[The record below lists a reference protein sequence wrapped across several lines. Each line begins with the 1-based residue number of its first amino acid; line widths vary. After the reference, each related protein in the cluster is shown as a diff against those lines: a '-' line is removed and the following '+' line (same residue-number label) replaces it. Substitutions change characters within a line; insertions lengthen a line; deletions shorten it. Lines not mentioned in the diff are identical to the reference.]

1 MSASP
6 STSGAPPETLA
17 RSLKNRHIQMI
28 ALGGAIGTGLFY
40 GSAASIRLVG
50 PGIILSYLIG
60 GLVIYLILRFLG
72 EMSTQEP
79 VSGAFSHF
87 AYRYWG
93 GFAGFLS
100 GWNYWLLYVLVSM
113 AELSVVGLY
122 VNYWLPDF
130 PAWASALAVLLAVTA
145 LNLLNVR
152 LYGESE
158 FWLAFVKIAA
168 IVGMILLGGV
178 LVARGT
184 GGAGLDN
191 LWAHGGFLPNGAHGL
206 LLSLVVVMFS
216 FGGTELIGITAGE
229 ADDPRHSIPR
239 AVNQVI
245 WRILIFYI
253 GALAVLV
260 TLYPWNE
267 VGLNGSPFVLIFSHL
282 GIPAAPD
289 ILNLVVLS
297 AAISVYNSGMYSNGR
312 MLRSLAEQ
320 GNAPRLFLRLSRRQV
335 PWAGVLFSSACTL
348 LIVAI
353 NFLVPEGA
361 FMRIMAVAT
370 AAAAIT
376 WMMIVLVHLRFRKA
390 HARDALLFPAPFHPW
405 TNYLCIAFLVMLV
418 GLMTQLDD
426 TRPAVYVLP
435 VWLGALYAGYRL
447 KCRAATSDSASSP
460 GPTMAKI
467 SASDK

>member
-1 MSASP
+1 MPATSASP
-6 STSGAPPETLA
+6 ETPAPAPEALSRT
-17 RSLKNRHIQMI
+17 LKNRHIQMI

-40 GSAASIRLVG
+40 GSAASIQLVG

-60 GLVIYLILRFLG
+60 GAVIYLIMRMLG

-79 VSGAFSHF
+79 VSGAFSHY

-100 GWNYWLLYVLVSM
+100 GWNYWLLYILVSM
-113 AELSVVGLY
+113 AELSAVGIY
-122 VNYWLPDF
+122 VAWWLPDF
-130 PAWASALAVLLAVTA
+130 PAWASALIVLGAITA

-158 FWLAFVKIAA
+158 FWLAFIKIAA
-168 IVGMILLGGV
+168 IIGMIILG
-178 LVARGT
+178 VALILT
-184 GGAGLDN
+184 GHDEQSSGISN
-191 LWAHGGFLPNGAHGL
+191 LWAHGGFLPNGVHGL

-229 ADDPRHSIPR
+229 ADDPRRSIPK
-239 AVNQVI
+239 AINQVL
-245 WRILIFYI
+245 WRILLFYI

-260 TLYPWNE
+260 VLYPWNE
-267 VGLNGSPFVLIFSHL
+267 IGMAGSPFVLIFSKL

-289 ILNLVVLS
+289 ILNLVVLT
-297 AAISVYNSGMYSNGR
+297 AAVSVYNSGMYSNGR
-312 MLRSLAEQ
+312 MLYSLAQQ
-320 GNAPRLFLRLSRRQV
+320 GNAPKVFLRLGKRHV
-335 PWAGVLFSSACTL
+335 PWVGVLFSSACTL
-348 LIVAI
+348 VIVVV

-370 AAAAIT
+370 AAAATT
-376 WMMIVLVHLRFRKA
+376 WMMIVLVHLKFRRA
-390 HARDALLFPAPFHPW
+390 HAVSELHFPSPAFPW
-405 TNYLCIAFLVMLV
+405 ANYVCAAFLVLLV

-435 VWLGALYAGYRL
+435 VWLLVLYVGYKTAQR
-447 KCRAATSDSASSP
+447 R
-460 GPTMAKI
+460 G
-467 SASDK
+467 

>member
-1 MSASP
+1 MP
-6 STSGAPPETLA
+6 SSRPAALS

-60 GLVIYLILRFLG
+60 GAAIYLIMRMLG
-72 EMSTQEP
+72 EMSTEEP
-79 VSGAFSHF
+79 VAGAFSHF

-100 GWNYWLLYVLVSM
+100 GWNYWLLYILVSM

-122 VNYWLPDF
+122 VNYWLPHF
-130 PAWASALAVLLAVTA
+130 PSWASALTVLVAVTA

-152 LYGESE
+152 SFGESE
-158 FWLAFVKIAA
+158 FWLSFIKIAA
-168 IVGMILLGGV
+168 IIGMILLGLALIASGIDHK
-178 LVARGT
+178 A
-184 GGAGLDN
+184 AGLSN
-191 LWAHGGFLPNGAHGL
+191 LWIHGGFLPNGIRGL

-229 ADDPRHSIPR
+229 ADDPRRSIPR
-239 AVNQVI
+239 AINQVI
-245 WRILIFYI
+245 WRILLFYV

-260 TLYPWNE
+260 VLYPWNE
-267 VGLNGSPFVLIFSHL
+267 IGTQGSPFVLIFSRL

-289 ILNLVVLS
+289 ILNLVVLT

-312 MLRSLAEQ
+312 MLYSLAEQ
-320 GNAPRLFLRLSRRQV
+320 GNAPRVFLRLSGRRV
-335 PWAGVLFSSACTL
+335 PWVGILFSSSCTL
-348 LIVAI
+348 AIVVI

-361 FMRIMAVAT
+361 FMRVMAVAT
-370 AAAAIT
+370 AAAALT
-376 WMMIVLVHLRFRKA
+376 WLMIVLVHLKFRQA
-390 HARDALLFPAPFHPW
+390 HAGKELLFPSPWHPW
-405 TNYLCIAFLVMLV
+405 TNYLCVAFLLGVV
-418 GLMTQLDD
+418 ALMTQLDD

-435 VWLGALYAGYRL
+435 VWIAVLYAGYHVRT
-447 KCRAATSDSASSP
+447 RRPAASV
-460 GPTMAKI
+460 
-467 SASDK
+467 

>member
-1 MSASP
+1 MSASA
-6 STSGAPPETLA
+6 STPNASPATLA

-40 GSAASIRLVG
+40 GSAASIQLVG

-60 GLVIYLILRFLG
+60 GLAIYLIMRMLG

-113 AELSVVGLY
+113 AELSVVGIY
-122 VNYWLPDF
+122 VSYWLPDF
-130 PAWASALAVLLAVTA
+130 PAWASALIVLLSITA

-158 FWLAFVKIAA
+158 FWLAFIKIAA
-168 IVGMILLGGV
+168 IVGMIILGLLLIV
-178 LVARGT
+178 LGSDQKAS
-184 GGAGLDN
+184 GLSN
-191 LWAHGGFLPNGAHGL
+191 LWVHGGFLPNGIHGL

-216 FGGTELIGITAGE
+216 FGGTELVGITAGE
-229 ADDPRHSIPR
+229 ADDPQRSIPR

-253 GALAVLV
+253 GALTVLV

-267 VGLNGSPFVLIFSHL
+267 VGLDGSPFVLIFSRL

-312 MLRSLAEQ
+312 MLYSLAEQ
-320 GNAPRLFLRLSRRQV
+320 GNAPRIFLRLSRRQV
-335 PWAGVLFSSACTL
+335 PWVGILFSSACTL
-348 LIVAI
+348 LIVVI

-370 AAAAIT
+370 AAAATT
-376 WMMIVLVHLRFRKA
+376 WMMIVLVHLRFRRA
-390 HARDALLFPAPFHPW
+390 HDAAQLHFPSPGFPW
-405 TNYLCIAFLVMLV
+405 VNYLCAAFLLALV

-435 VWLGALYAGYRL
+435 VWLLVLYVGYRL
-447 KCRAATSDSASSP
+447 RQRALEP
-460 GPTMAKI
+460 
-467 SASDK
+467 

>member
-1 MSASP
+1 MRTPPATP
-6 STSGAPPETLA
+6 RTDAAPATLA
-17 RSLKNRHIQMI
+17 RTLKNRHIQMI

-40 GSAASIRLVG
+40 GSAASIQLVG

-60 GLVIYLILRFLG
+60 GLMIYLIMRMLG

-113 AELSVVGLY
+113 AELSVVGIY

-130 PAWASALAVLLAVTA
+130 PAWASALAVLLSITA

-158 FWLAFVKIAA
+158 FWLAFIKIAA
-168 IVGMILLGGV
+168 IIGMIVLGLLLIFLGSDQK
-178 LVARGT
+178 AS
-184 GGAGLDN
+184 GLSN
-191 LWAHGGFLPNGAHGL
+191 LWAHGGFLPNGIHGL

-229 ADDPRHSIPR
+229 ADDPRRSIPR
-239 AVNQVI
+239 AINQVL
-245 WRILIFYI
+245 WRILLFYV

-260 TLYPWNE
+260 ILYPWNQI
-267 VGLNGSPFVLIFSHL
+267 GTQGSPFVLIFSNL

-289 ILNLVVLS
+289 ILNLVVLT

-312 MLRSLAEQ
+312 MLYSLAQQ
-320 GNAPRLFLRLSRRQV
+320 GNAPRIFLRLSPRQV
-335 PWAGVLFSSACTL
+335 PWAGILFSSACTL
-348 LIVAI
+348 VIVVI

-370 AAAAIT
+370 AAAATT
-376 WMMIVLVHLRFRKA
+376 WMMIVLVHLRFRRA
-390 HARDALLFPAPFHPW
+390 HDASKLHFLSPGFPW
-405 TNYLCIAFLVMLV
+405 VNYLCAAFLVGLV
-418 GLMTQLDD
+418 ALMTQLDD

-435 VWLGALYAGYRL
+435 VWLGVLYAGYRL
-447 KCRAATSDSASSP
+447 RQQSSRATQDPP
-460 GPTMAKI
+460 G
-467 SASDK
+467 S

>member
-1 MSASP
+1 MSASA
-6 STSGAPPETLA
+6 STPNASPATLA

-40 GSAASIRLVG
+40 GSAASIQLVG

-60 GLVIYLILRFLG
+60 GLAIYLIMRMLG

-113 AELSVVGLY
+113 AELSVVGIY
-122 VNYWLPDF
+122 VSYWLPDF
-130 PAWASALAVLLAVTA
+130 PAWASALIVLLSITA

-158 FWLAFVKIAA
+158 FWLAFIKIAA
-168 IVGMILLGGV
+168 IVGMIILGLLLIV
-178 LVARGT
+178 LGSDQKAS
-184 GGAGLDN
+184 GLSN
-191 LWAHGGFLPNGAHGL
+191 LWVHGGFLPNGIHGL

-216 FGGTELIGITAGE
+216 FGGTELVGITAGE
-229 ADDPRHSIPR
+229 ADDPQRSIPR

-253 GALAVLV
+253 GALTVLV

-267 VGLNGSPFVLIFSHL
+267 VGLDGSPFVLIFSRL

-312 MLRSLAEQ
+312 MLYSLAEQ
-320 GNAPRLFLRLSRRQV
+320 GNAPRIFLRLSRRQV
-335 PWAGVLFSSACTL
+335 PWVGILFSSACTL
-348 LIVAI
+348 LIVVI

-370 AAAAIT
+370 AAAATT
-376 WMMIVLVHLRFRKA
+376 WMMIVLVHLRFRRA
-390 HARDALLFPAPFHPW
+390 HDAAQLHFPSPGFPW
-405 TNYLCIAFLVMLV
+405 VNYLCAAFLVALV

-435 VWLGALYAGYRL
+435 VWLLVLYVGYRL
-447 KCRAATSDSASSP
+447 RQRALEP
-460 GPTMAKI
+460 
-467 SASDK
+467 